1 MKTNTNSIIQKNDK
15 LYPCEY
21 NYNDNFFLLFHL
33 LGSTAD
39 FLELGLPYPTYLER
53 INKGYM
59 IAWAIEG
66 SFNTTKNQAFLNDV
80 IARFLITFADKN
92 IKRLPYKPKFENSKN
107 AHVIKKAHTL
117 KSFSKQL
124 KSLKKKQFIPQ
135 RAEAFEDVVFWAIKL
150 HCEDL
155 IREYKILS
163 YAQVED
169 FAFHNF
175 LATKERSTLKAKCKN
190 IYNYYEKRD
199 FKLPNEKKY
208 KDHQTYLKESKM
220 SRTEH
225 LIKVHKQRRDNT
237 KSVIE
242 SLITG
247 VHSHKYKKKN
257 GKFNA
262 ASISKATKISEKTVR
277 KYLKEI
283 IINKE
288 N

>member
-21 NYNDNFFLLFHL
+21 DYEKNFFLLFHL
-33 LGSTAD
+33 MGSTAD

-53 INKGYM
+53 INKGYL
-59 IAWAIEG
+59 IAWALEG
-66 SFNTTKNQAFLNDV
+66 SFNTIKNQSFLNDV
-80 IARFLITFADKN
+80 IARFLLTFGDKN
-92 IKRLPYKPKFENSKN
+92 IRRLPYKPKFENSKN
-107 AHVIKKAHTL
+107 AHVIKKAYNL
-117 KSFSKQL
+117 KSFSTKL
-124 KSLKKKQFIPQ
+124 KSLKKKEFIPQ
-135 RAEAFEDVVFWAIKL
+135 RAEMFEDVVFWAIKL
-150 HCEDL
+150 YCEDL
-155 IREYKILS
+155 IREYKVLS

-199 FKLPNEKKY
+199 FKLSNEKKY

-225 LIKVHKQRRDNT
+225 LIKVHKQRRDST

-247 VHSHKYKKKN
+247 VHADKYKKKN

-262 ASISKATKISEKTVR
+262 VLIAKATKISEKTVR

-283 IINKE
+283 SQPKE
-288 N
+288 D